1 MLKLMD
7 MSVLKLNLII
17 ISLIVDEDVQLWV
30 ILKLMEI
37 KWVIKQING
46 KFILGY
52 FLMINLKKIIKNGFM
67 MKYQQ

>member
-46 KFILGY
+46 KFILDY